1 MKLKKEFLCH
11 TTDQEAMLVPTG
23 RAGFA
28 GLVRGNKTLGIILN
42 LLEKETTEAEIVA
55 AMKAR
60 FDAPEEVLHTC
71 QLLQFR
77 AVVEDLPHSEDMGHV
92 LEGHGIG

>member
-11 TTDQEAMLVPTG
+11 TTDQEAMLVPPG

-42 LLEKETTEAEIVA
+42 LLEKETTEAEIIA

-60 FDAPEEVLHTC
+60 FDVPEEVLARDVRTA
-71 QLLQFR
+71 LQNLR
-77 AVVEDLPHSEDMGHV
+77 DVGALAE
-92 LEGHGIG
+92 

>member
-42 LLEKETTEAEIVA
+42 LLEKHHPDPAG
-55 AMKAR
+55 KGNHR
-60 FDAPEEVLHTC
+60 GGNHRRD
-71 QLLQFR
+71 
-77 AVVEDLPHSEDMGHV
+77 
-92 LEGHGIG
+92 EGAF

>member
-11 TTDQEAMLVPTG
+11 VTDQEAMLVPTG

-28 GLVRGNKTLGIILN
+28 GLVRGNKTILT
-42 LLEKETTEAEIVA
+42 LLEKETTEAEIIA

-60 FDAPEEVLHTC
+60 FDAPEEVLARDVRTA
-71 QLLQFR
+71 LQNLR
-77 AVVEDLPHSEDMGHV
+77 DVGALAE
-92 LEGHGIG
+92 

>member
-28 GLVRGNKTLGIILN
+28 GLNNSLCL
-42 LLEKETTEAEIVA
+42 
-55 AMKAR
+55 
-60 FDAPEEVLHTC
+60 
-71 QLLQFR
+71 
-77 AVVEDLPHSEDMGHV
+77 
-92 LEGHGIG
+92 

>member
-42 LLEKETTEAEIVA
+42 LLEKETTEAEIIA

-60 FDAPEEVLHTC
+60 FDAPEEPAGRRRAGRIRRWIMNHTW
-71 QLLQFR
+71 R
-77 AVVEDLPHSEDMGHV
+77 STTA
-92 LEGHGIG
+92 

>member
-28 GLVRGNKTLGIILN
+28 GLVKSGDTY
-42 LLEKETTEAEIVA
+42 
-55 AMKAR
+55 
-60 FDAPEEVLHTC
+60 
-71 QLLQFR
+71 
-77 AVVEDLPHSEDMGHV
+77 GHR
-92 LEGHGIG
+92 